1 LENALNRKSQISRRE
16 FIAGAAGAAALFA
29 PSAIAS
35 PLVLP
40 EVRRCLNL
48 TIIHLSGGNDGI
60 NTLVP
65 YSSREYYKNRPTIAL
80 HGDELLKVSG
90 EYAFNSAVKEVAELF
105 RSGLV
110 AAFPNTGCRDG
121 LTMSHERA
129 SEIWRTAKP
138 SSIECD
144 DWFAPARKHV
154 SLITLDG
161 FDTHSE
167 QKTQHQAAL
176 RRLSVLIDK
185 IVRDCSEDDLILVYS
200 EFGRSLLENEMAGT
214 DHGGNGLMLAIGQG
228 VAGGIYDG
236 EIDFRQMY
244 KTLAQ
249 KFQTSSRFKSAELFP
264 ALSSFSSLNFC

>member
-1 LENALNRKSQISRRE
+1 LENALNRKSRISRRE
-16 FIAGAAGAAALFA
+16 FIAGAAGAAVLFT

-35 PLVLP
+35 PLVVP
-40 EVRRCLNL
+40 EVNRGLHL

-65 YSSREYYKNRPTIAL
+65 YSSRDYYKSRPTLAL
-80 HGDELLKVSG
+80 HGDELVKVSG
-90 EYAFNSAVKEVAELF
+90 EYAFNSALMEVAQLF
-105 RSGLV
+105 KNGMV

-129 SEIWRTAKP
+129 SEIWRTGKP
-138 SSIECD
+138 SSIDCD
-144 DWFAPARKHV
+144 DWFAPASNHV

-167 QKTQHQAAL
+167 QKSQHQAAL
-176 RRLSVLIDK
+176 RRLSVLIDE
-185 IVRDCSEDDLILVYS
+185 IARQSTANDLILVYS
-200 EFGRSLLENEMAGT
+200 EFGRSLLENEMGGT
-214 DHGGNGLMLAIGQG
+214 DHGGNGLMFAVGRG
-228 VAGGIYDG
+228 VSGGIYSD

-249 KFQTSSRFKSAELFP
+249 KFQASHKFKSAELFP
-264 ALSSFSSLNFC
+264 ALSSFNTLNFC

>member
-1 LENALNRKSQISRRE
+1 MKNALNRKSQISRRK
-16 FIAGAAGAAALFA
+16 FITGVAGAAALFA

-40 EVRRCLNL
+40 EVRQCLNL

-65 YSSREYYKNRPTIAL
+65 YSSLAYYKSRPTIAL
-80 HGDELLKVSG
+80 HGDELVKVSG
-90 EYAFNSAVKEVAELF
+90 EYAFNSALKEVAELF
-105 RSGLV
+105 RTGMV

-129 SEIWRTAKP
+129 SEIWRTGKP
-138 SSIECD
+138 GSIDCD
-144 DWFAPARKHV
+144 DWFAPASKHV

-167 QKTQHQAAL
+167 QKPQHHAAL

-185 IVRDCSEDDLILVYS
+185 IVRQSTADDLILVYS
-200 EFGRSLLENEMAGT
+200 EFGRSLLENEMGGT
-214 DHGGNGLMLAIGQG
+214 DHGGNGLMFAVGRG
-228 VAGGIYDG
+228 VSGGIYSD

-249 KFQTSSRFKSAELFP
+249 KFRASHKFKSAELFP
-264 ALSSFSSLNFC
+264 ALSSFNTLNFC

>member
-1 LENALNRKSQISRRE
+1 LEKALNCKSQISRRK
-16 FIAGAAGAAALFA
+16 FIAGAAGATALFA
-29 PSAIAS
+29 SSAMSS

-40 EVRRCLNL
+40 EVRRGLNL

-65 YSSREYYKNRPTIAL
+65 YSSREYYESRPTIAL
-80 HGDELLKVSG
+80 HGDELVKVSG
-90 EYAFNSAVKEVAELF
+90 EYAFNSALKEVAELF
-105 RSGLV
+105 RNGMV

-129 SEIWRTAKP
+129 SEIWRTGKP
-138 SSIECD
+138 SSIDCD

-154 SLITLDG
+154 SFITLDG

-167 QKTQHQAAL
+167 QKHQHYAAL

-185 IVRDCSEDDLILVYS
+185 IARQSAADDLILVYS
-200 EFGRSLLENEMAGT
+200 EFGRSLFENEMAGT
-214 DHGGNGLMLAIGQG
+214 DHGGNGLMFTVGRG
-228 VAGGIYDG
+228 VNGGVFGD

-249 KFQTSSRFKSAELFP
+249 KFQTSHLLKSAELFP
-264 ALSSFSSLNFC
+264 ALSSFNTLNFC